1 MKCSVSK
8 ANLQAIRG
16 DVLILSLFEN
26 EEMTDPLMK
35 EVDRCLKG
43 WITKLLKDK
52 EFRGKAH
59 EREWIHVPAGLG
71 VKRILLVGLGS
82 KKKFRI
88 DMARRV
94 AGTAARE
101 ISHKRFGKVT
111 SFIHGAGSTDFPCKT
126 LAQAVVE
133 GTAIGEYQFEIYKT
147 GEASSQKT
155 KIQSIH
161 LLAPKGESSSLL
173 NASVQKG
180 SVLAECQNRARDLI
194 NTPAN
199 IITPKRLAEI
209 AREEARHWGLKIKIF
224 GLPEIKRLR
233 MGGLLN
239 VGQGSENP
247 PQFVVLEHTGKRRNT
262 PPFVVVGKGITFDSG
277 GLSLKPSNSMET
289 MKYDKAGAVATLYTL
304 VAAARLKV
312 SQRVV
317 GLMAIAENLPSG
329 KAYKPG
335 DVVRTMSKK
344 TIEVLNTDAEGR
356 VVLSDALSYAERYK
370 PKGVIDIATLTGA
383 CIIALGYEATGMM
396 GREKDSNEIKTGLEK
411 AGEFTGERVW
421 ELPLWEEYN
430 EAIKSSIAD
439 IKNVGNRAAGTI
451 TAAAFL
457 GHFTEKYP
465 WVHLDIAGTGWN
477 EESKPYLS
485 KGPTGVGVR
494 LITEYLLSL
503 EDGA

>member
-1 MKCSVSK
+1 MFKCSVSK
-8 ANLQAIRG
+8 ASLQAIRG
-16 DVLILSLFEN
+16 DVLVLSLFEN
-26 EEMTDPLMK
+26 EGISDPLIK
-35 EVDRCLKG
+35 EIDSRLKG
-43 WITKLLKDK
+43 WIRQLLKNK

-59 EREWIHVPAGLG
+59 ECEWIPVPTGLG
-71 VKRILLVGLGS
+71 IRRILLVGLGS
-82 KKKFRI
+82 KKKFWI
-88 DMARRV
+88 DTARRV

-101 ISHKRFGKVT
+101 ITRKRFKKVT
-111 SFIHGAGSTDFPCKT
+111 TLLHGANGIGVSSKA

-147 GEASSQKT
+147 EETNNRRT
-155 KIQSIH
+155 KIQSLN
-161 LLAPKGESSSLL
+161 LLAPKGESLSTLKTH
-173 NASVQKG
+173 AQKG
-180 SVLAECQNRARDLI
+180 LILAECQNQARDII

-199 IITPKRLAEI
+199 EITPKRLAEI
-209 AREEARHWGLKIKIF
+209 AREEARRWGLKVRIF

-233 MGGLLN
+233 MGGLIN
-239 VGQGSENP
+239 VGRGSENP
-247 PQFVVLEHTGKRRNT
+247 PYFVVLEHAGRKRNEA
-262 PPFVVVGKGITFDSG
+262 PVVIVGKGITFDSG

-289 MKYDKAGAVATLYTL
+289 MKYDKAGAVATLYSL
-304 VAAARLKV
+304 VAAARLKI
-312 SQRVV
+312 SQRAI

-335 DVVRTMSKK
+335 DVVRTMSGK

-356 VVLSDALSYAERYK
+356 VVLSDALSYAERYN
-370 PKGVIDIATLTGA
+370 PKAVIDIATLTGA
-383 CIIALGYEATGMM
+383 CVIALGYDAIGMM
-396 GREKDSNEIKTGLEK
+396 GREKDSNEIKAALKK

-421 ELPLWEEYN
+421 ELPLWDEYYD
-430 EAIKSSIAD
+430 AIKSSIAD

-485 KGPTGVGVR
+485 KGPTGAGVR
-494 LITEYLLSL
+494 LLTQYLLDLS
-503 EDGA
+503 